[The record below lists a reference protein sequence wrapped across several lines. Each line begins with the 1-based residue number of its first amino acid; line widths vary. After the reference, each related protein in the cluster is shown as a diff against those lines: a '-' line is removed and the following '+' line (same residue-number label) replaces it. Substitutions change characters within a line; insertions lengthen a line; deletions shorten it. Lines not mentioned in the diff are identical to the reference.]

1 MKYDKMSYNDMLFY
15 IKQMDKNEEKL
26 KTARDRILQEIK
38 DLQDRNEILSW
49 DEIASAVAY
58 PKAMSDKERVG
69 GGNPDEFKLLHQ
81 AERINQIYRSQME
94 ELLEELENVELQIT
108 KYKYVNRCINRLDAE
123 DKEVIDRFTRTSL
136 SYDEG
141 MRLFHYSRT
150 YLYKIQKRAIDN
162 LMIIYN
168 CCSER

>member
-1 MKYDKMSYNDMLFY
+1 MVLY

-94 ELLEELENVELQIT
+94 ELLEELETVELQLT

-123 DKEVIDRFTRTSL
+123 DKEVIDRFTRTAL

-141 MRLFHYSRT
+141 MRLFHYGRT
-150 YLYKIQKRAIDN
+150 YLYKLQKKAVDN
-162 LMIIYN
+162 LLKLYS
-168 CCSER
+168 CGV

>member
-1 MKYDKMSYNDMLFY
+1 MKYDKMSYDDMVLY

-94 ELLEELENVELQIT
+94 ELLEELETVELQLT

-123 DKEVIDRFTRTSL
+123 DKEVIDRFT
-136 SYDEG
+136 
-141 MRLFHYSRT
+141 
-150 YLYKIQKRAIDN
+150 
-162 LMIIYN
+162 
-168 CCSER
+168 

>member
-1 MKYDKMSYNDMLFY
+1 MKYDKMSFDDMLFY
-15 IKQMDKNEEKL
+15 LRQMHKNEEKL

-94 ELLEELENVELQIT
+94 ELLEELEYVEKEIT
-108 KYKYVNRCINRLDAE
+108 KQKYINRCIMKLNKDDRDI
-123 DKEVIDRFTRTSL
+123 IDRFVKPDMTFEQGMQKFHMARSSL
-136 SYDEG
+136 YRMQSKAIKN
-141 MRLFHYSRT
+141 LIV
-150 YLYKIQKRAIDN
+150 LYNA
-162 LMIIYN
+162 
-168 CCSER
+168 

>member
-1 MKYDKMSYNDMLFY
+1 MKYDKMSFDDMLFY
-15 IKQMDKNEEKL
+15 LRQMHKNEEKL

-94 ELLEELENVELQIT
+94 ELLEELEYVEKEIT
-108 KYKYVNRCINRLDAE
+108 KQKYINRCIVMPDMTFEQGMQKFHMARS
-123 DKEVIDRFTRTSL
+123 SL
-136 SYDEG
+136 YRMQSKAIKN
-141 MRLFHYSRT
+141 LIV
-150 YLYKIQKRAIDN
+150 LYNA
-162 LMIIYN
+162 
-168 CCSER
+168 